1 MDHKKTILPNWS
13 IAMQRTCADYR
24 YEMRLLGLKRR
35 LKEKDLREE
44 EKALILQ
51 EIEELEK
58 AMKMN

>member
-1 MDHKKTILPNWS
+1 MDHKETIVPNGT
-13 IAMQRTCADYR
+13 IAMNRTCADYR

-35 LKEKDLREE
+35 LREKDLSEE
-44 EKALILQ
+44 EKALIVQ